1 VGGVTVI
8 AVLAFIAWL
17 IYKIVRSIYQSFQPP
32 PPPPRDW
39 KAERR
44 KREEAQHEEQ
54 NKRRAEE
61 RAKEMPESQEACRMA
76 CRIATELLGRN
87 APLIDQFF
95 QVAERKVAVL
105 DDYGDESWGTLD
117 AEILR
122 CIEKI
127 ANAEGASVSCLNSK
141 RKGDVPIR
149 PAVRPDDGG
158 GTELERELA
167 HLRRYAG
174 VGRRVVIERSE
185 PYAPEELYRELFYG
199 LEQRFRAYHNQQ
211 PVREYAPEQIARM
224 TGVEF
229 ENYLMR
235 ILKNCGC
242 TVSGTPKT
250 GDKGA
255 DIIARFPPD
264 RTIIIQA
271 KRSGAP
277 VGNRAV
283 QEVAAALA
291 YYRGTEAWVVS
302 NSSFTVAARE
312 LAQSNRVRLIGGA
325 ELRLVAQFLGQPI

>member
-1 VGGVTVI
+1 LTVI
-8 AVLAFIAWL
+8 AVLAFIAWI
-17 IYKIVRSIYQSFQPP
+17 IYKVVKSIYESFQPP
-32 PPPPRDW
+32 PPPQPDW

-44 KREEAQHEEQ
+44 KREEAQRAEQ
-54 NKRRAEE
+54 QRSRAEE
-61 RAKEMPESQEACRMA
+61 RTKAMQAQEAR
-76 CRIATELLGRN
+76 RIAAEFLGRN
-87 APLIDQFF
+87 AALIDQFL
-95 QVAERKVAVL
+95 QIAERKVAVL
-105 DDYGDESWGTLD
+105 DDYGDESWGALD

-127 ANAEGASVSCLNSK
+127 ANAEGASVSCPSSK

-149 PAVRPDDGG
+149 PAPRPDVE

-167 HLRRYAG
+167 YLRYAN
-174 VGRRVVIERSE
+174 VGRGVAIERSE
-185 PYAPEELYRELFYG
+185 RHASQELYRELFDG
-199 LEQRFRAYHNQQ
+199 LEQHFRAYHNQQ
-211 PVREYAPEQIARM
+211 SAREYTPEQIARM

-235 ILKNCGC
+235 VLKECGC
-242 TVSGTPKT
+242 TGSGTPKT

-255 DIIARFPPD
+255 DVIARLPPD

-302 NSSFTVAARE
+302 NSSFTAAARE

-325 ELRLVAQFLGQPI
+325 DLRLVAQFIGQPI